1 LEVYFQ
7 SATTTTKNEQITV
20 NLNVAFSNGSFRLEG
35 TARDIGRPLE
45 HSFFTR
51 VFAET
56 HQDAFKQYSPRSVTR
71 LFAVRPRLATIW
83 KLDPDSGPHEI
94 LVDLESRTVRRNPL
108 LTLEEWRGLSA
119 VGG

>member
-20 NLNVAFSNGSFRLEG
+20 NLNVAFSNGSFR
-35 TARDIGRPLE
+35 LE